1 MKKFKKIKKD
11 FWVYCEVAFNLFLLI
26 LTLTSGSTYYAIAA
40 ALLLTLS
47 VKFYRNKL
55 FEYENVTV
63 LFFGTE
69 FFVAL
74 CAAFH
79 CQAASISQKVWTIIA
94 CLSLLIIIV
103 ETIKEWIDSYES
115 NAVADREENADVYQA
130 ATRLQDVFVFSE
142 GQHDQTVRQ
151 RAEQWSQRLA
161 KAQNPLF
168 LSGDLKVH
176 KFYYEPG
183 ETPEEYESRVK
194 TKIKAL
200 LQERLSQLK
209 QGETSED
216 IIDKYFY
223 NQI

>member
-1 MKKFKKIKKD
+1 
-11 FWVYCEVAFNLFLLI
+11 
-26 LTLTSGSTYYAIAA
+26 
-40 ALLLTLS
+40 
-47 VKFYRNKL
+47 
-55 FEYENVTV
+55 
-63 LFFGTE
+63 
-69 FFVAL
+69 
-74 CAAFH
+74 
-79 CQAASISQKVWTIIA
+79 
-94 CLSLLIIIV
+94 
-103 ETIKEWIDSYES
+103 
-115 NAVADREENADVYQA
+115 
-130 ATRLQDVFVFSE
+130 
-142 GQHDQTVRQ
+142 VRQ